1 MRTCPKV
8 ILDFPAS
15 CEVLES
21 HGATVVG
28 YRTDTMPAVYSPSSL
43 LPVDTRCAPWGRGRP
58 DPGSRPPGPAWGDAR
73 YGATAQEAAVP
84 RPTLAPTTE
93 RALADAADRDLQADA
108 VTPFPLQRLR
118 QIEGDRII
126 ETNRAPLRRNAR
138 VATCVAR
145 AL

>member
-1 MRTCPKV
+1 MPPGAVADPIRARDR
-8 ILDFPAS
+8 LDLP
-15 CEVLES
+15 
-21 HGATVVG
+21 GATLVTV
-28 YRTDTMPAVYSPSSL
+28 
-43 LPVDTRCAPWGRGRP
+43 
-58 DPGSRPPGPAWGDAR
+58 PPPE
-73 YGATAQEAAVP
+73 EAAVP

-118 QIEGDRII
+118 QIEGDRIV

-138 VATCVAR
+138 VATRVAR